1 MFWLLFLPTCANVQ
15 STYHDIISGLKYE
28 NENEN
33 DLKDKQDF
41 EKEAPS
47 HYPPNGKG
55 TL

>member
-41 EKEAPS
+41 EKEAPN